1 MGDIKKQKKKFYP
14 PTHPWQ
20 KSRIDEEKILSKEYG
35 LKNKRGIW
43 KTHSI
48 LKNFY
53 AQAKKLT
60 TLQTKQSEIERA
72 QLLAKLYSLALLEKD
87 AKLEDVLTITLKD
100 VMGRRLQTLVFNKN
114 LARSVKQA
122 RQFINHTHI
131 YVAGKNITSP
141 SYLVSREEEPSISF
155 GATSALSNPD
165 HPERAVEEKKP
176 VKKAEEKKKSPKKKP
191 AKKKTTKKSDKKEEK
206 KEEKSKEEKPKEAP
220 KEEKKEEPK
229 EEK

>member
-1 MGDIKKQKKKFYP
+1 MMLPLNKNTLVLGGG
-14 PTHPWQ
+14 
-20 KSRIDEEKILSKEYG
+20 LSGMTAALE
-35 LKNKRGIW
+35 L
-43 KTHSI
+43 
-48 LKNFY
+48 
-53 AQAKKLT
+53 A
-60 TLQTKQSEIERA
+60 KQSF
-72 QLLAKLYSLALLEKD
+72 QTYLVEKD

-100 VMGRRLQTLVFNKN
+100 VMGRRLQTLVFKKN

-122 RQFINHTHI
+122 RQFINHNHI

-220 KEEKKEEPK
+220 KEEKKEVSETQSVSDDAQKASLSDKPK
-229 EEK
+229 KAEAKPEAKESPKKAVEQSKPEEKK